1 MPATIMTVIL
11 LSICSMAGS
20 SSSIDRPGSLGQA
33 DFSVATTW
41 QQTPKRERQPKTE
54 QEFIDFN
61 IASET
66 RGGSAMEKAAEE
78 FAVKYPDSE
87 MRVLLFLNAM
97 HEYHKENNPRK
108 MIITGEKVLGL
119 DPDNPIGLVLTA
131 AALADTLEDCDP
143 DRDSKITKIQ
153 QRANR
158 VLVMLDGFPYPSSAT
173 PDQIS
178 GYKRV
183 MSSMAHFAL
192 GIMDLRIG
200 FDKEA
205 ENELQVA
212 AELSRDDPY
221 IWYNLALAQDHL
233 EKYAEALDS
242 VNRAL
247 QYADPEDD
255 IRLVASVERD
265 RLLKLITR
273 TAPRPGL

>member
-1 MPATIMTVIL
+1 MNATLMIVIVF
-11 LSICSMAGS
+11 SICSMAGS
-20 SSSIDRPGSLGQA
+20 SNSIDRPGWLHNRNSI
-33 DFSVATTW
+33 VANT
-41 QQTPKRERQPKTE
+41 QKQTPSRAPQPKTD
-54 QEFIDFN
+54 QEFIDFT
-61 IASET
+61 IASGM
-66 RGGSAMEKAAEE
+66 RGGSAMEKAAED

-108 MIITGEKVLGL
+108 MITTGEKVLEFE
-119 DPDNPIGLVLTA
+119 PYNPIGLVLTA
-131 AALADTLEDCDP
+131 AALADTLSDCDP
-143 DRDSKITKIQ
+143 DREAKISKIQ

-158 VLVMLDGFPYPSSAT
+158 VLGMLDNFPYPSSAT
-173 PDQIS
+173 PEQIS
-178 GYKRV
+178 VYKRV

-200 FDKEA
+200 SDKEA
-205 ENELQVA
+205 ENELQLA

-233 EKYAEALDS
+233 EKYSQALDS

-247 QYADPEDD
+247 QYADLEDD

-265 RLLKLITR
+265 RLLKQITR
-273 TAPRPGL
+273 AVPRPGC